1 MSEIDFRDYVE
12 VIRDWPEPGQA
23 VIDISRLLENPAVF
37 DKAVVTLAKPLL
49 EVKPNKIIG
58 IDLRGLALGSAV
70 AYYLGCGIV
79 PVRSIAYL
87 PEDYARPVELLPTSR
102 FSDGRLAL
110 VSDSID
116 AGDRVA
122 IVDDWLINGTTVLAV
137 KKAVEKLGAV
147 VVGIVCVINNLS
159 ETRRKLLGRP
169 EVQSLIEN
177 LEIDSIRPV
186 D

>member
-1 MSEIDFRDYVE
+1 MTDVDFRDYVE
-12 VIRDWPEPGQA
+12 VIKDWPEQGQA
-23 VIDISRLLENPAVF
+23 VIDISRLLENPVVF

-49 EVKPNKIIG
+49 EVKPNKVIG

-70 AYYLGCGIV
+70 AYYLGCGVV

-87 PEDYARPVELLPTSR
+87 PEDYTRPIELLPTSR
-102 FSDGRLAL
+102 FTDGRLSL

-116 AGDRVA
+116 SGDRVA

-137 KKAVEKLGAV
+137 KKAVEKLGAT
-147 VVGIVCVINNLS
+147 VVGIACVINNLS

-177 LEIDSIRPV
+177 LVTDNM
-186 D
+186 